1 MDEDINNQINDE
13 MIIVFN
19 GAIEL
24 YFVMDAGTEFQ
35 LEVLTPG
42 SVLNAHNM
50 LSFRRHGCNARFA
63 QTTTFYYLKW
73 KQLVDVAKMHPSFY
87 REVIKQFGK
96 AESLKTRELNPLDY
110 IRGTVIYTDV
120 KD

>member
-1 MDEDINNQINDE
+1 MEEDVNAQINDE

-24 YFVMDAGTEFQ
+24 YLVMDAGTEFN

-50 LSFRRHGCNARFA
+50 LSFRKHGSNARFA
-63 QTTTFYYLKW
+63 
-73 KQLVDVAKMHPSFY
+73 
-87 REVIKQFGK
+87 
-96 AESLKTRELNPLDY
+96 
-110 IRGTVIYTDV
+110 
-120 KD
+120 